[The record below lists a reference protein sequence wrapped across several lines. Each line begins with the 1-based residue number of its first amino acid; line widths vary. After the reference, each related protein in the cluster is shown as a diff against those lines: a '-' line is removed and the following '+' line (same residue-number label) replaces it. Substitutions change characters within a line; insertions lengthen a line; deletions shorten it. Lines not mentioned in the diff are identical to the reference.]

1 MLALPVVAHGI
12 LRAVVGIWPSLLHR
26 VAYDLLPYPLSLRIP
41 LRWSVLVFV
50 VSNVVLV
57 VLTVALAVRIIMEVA
72 SSALA
77 KPHKTSAIVGTK
89 LSVPSCSMALAKSDV
104 IAVSLDMVG
113 KVY

>member
-1 MLALPVVAHGI
+1 M
-12 LRAVVGIWPSLLHR
+12 
-26 VAYDLLPYPLSLRIP
+26 
-41 LRWSVLVFV
+41 
-50 VSNVVLV
+50 
-57 VLTVALAVRIIMEVA
+57 TVA

-89 LSVPSCSMALAKSDV
+89 LSVPSFSMALAKSDV